1 MPQQEIQK
9 RSLTMEIEEAESEYM
24 VRGYATTFNPYVL
37 YEDDAGKVYEQI
49 SRDAFKTAK
58 MNDVIMQYDHYG
70 TIFARQTNGTLE
82 VGTDEHGL
90 YIKADLSKTEASRQL
105 YEQIKSGMI
114 TKMSWA
120 FTIAPG
126 GRTYDRNTR
135 TIHINKVREVLD
147 VSAVSR
153 PANDSTEITARDF
166 ISGLEEAE
174 NRKKQRLELL
184 LKLGGY

>member
-1 MPQQEIQK
+1 
-9 RSLTMEIEEAESEYM
+9 MEIEKAEDDYQ

-37 YEDDAGKVYEQI
+37 YEDEAGKVYEQI
-49 SRDAFKTAK
+49 SRDAFQDAK

-70 TIFARQTNGTLE
+70 TIYARQTNGTLE
-82 VGTDEHGL
+82 IGVDDHGL
-90 YIKADLSKTEASRQL
+90 YIKADLSKTEASKQL

-126 GRTYDRNTR
+126 GRTYDRVSR

-153 PANDSTEITARDF
+153 PANDSTEITARAF
-166 ISGLEEAE
+166 VNGLEEAE